1 MNNKLNLWRLCLA
14 ITCCFTVSLLREKS
28 LYAETWSDTTGKF
41 KLEAEYAG
49 IEGKAVVLRKSDGK
63 TVTVPIS
70 NLSPESRE
78 QAKTLYTKS
87 KAKPAG
93 LSTAASS
100 ASGYKTKTREH
111 NFTPPVPPTISLM
124 PAFPEDGSLQE
135 TLDHVR
141 EQALAGHLEVFWF
154 AMPDDLRAAADSTE
168 IRESLRPYMRDNMT
182 ISKEVVDVIDK
193 LTEVLVVKKPFILG
207 SPLLGQVPPPFKPMI
222 EQAYDPAVG
231 AIYEYCEFSVA
242 AESIVDTPIT
252 SYLSYHL
259 PRIGAHLQTMLK
271 VAPPEMIN
279 PVIQSVVAVQADEN
293 SGTIS
298 WPKPDGTTESTEM
311 VRYNRRWLPKE
322 FAEKW
327 QADKDTFIEKMV
339 ANASGGQ
346 AMMQNNPQSKAMVDS
361 VVKQANAM
369 LDPLVAAKS
378 QQEFDFAMGQ
388 VMMPIMMMMG
398 GAGGGGGAGG
408 PLPSVPPPAQGPPN
422 GF

>member
-1 MNNKLNLWRLCLA
+1 MNIKTNAWRSCLA
-14 ITCCFTVSLLREKS
+14 STCCFAVAILSGGFLN
-28 LYAETWSDTTGKF
+28 AETWSDTTGKF
-41 KLEAEYAG
+41 TLEAEYAG
-49 IEGKAVVLRKSDGK
+49 IEGKSVVLRKSDGK
-63 TVTVPIS
+63 TVRVPIG

-78 QAKTLYTKS
+78 QAKALYTKS

-93 LSTAASS
+93 LSAA
-100 ASGYKTKTREH
+100 APGAGGYAPKTRAH
-111 NFTPPVPPTISLM
+111 NFTPPVPPTISPM
-124 PAFPEDGSLQE
+124 PDFPEDGSLQE

-154 AMPDDLRAAADSTE
+154 AMPDDLRTAADSIE
-168 IRESLRPYMRDNMT
+168 IRESLRPYMKDNLT

-193 LTEVLVVKKPFILG
+193 LVEVLVVKKPFILG
-207 SPLLGQVPPPFKPMI
+207 SPILAQVPPPFKPMI
-222 EQAYDPAVG
+222 AQAYDPAVG
-231 AIYEYCEFSVA
+231 TIYEYCEFSVA
-242 AESIVDTPIT
+242 SDSIVNTPIT
-252 SYLSYHL
+252 DYLSYHL
-259 PRIGAHLQTMLK
+259 PRIGAHLQSMLK

-279 PVIQSVVAVQADEN
+279 PVIQSVVATQADEN

-298 WPKPDGTTESTEM
+298 WPKQDGTTESTEM

-398 GAGGGGGAGG
+398 GAGGG
-408 PLPSVPPPAQGPPN
+408 
-422 GF
+422 